1 MRGPLRGG
9 GPHLILAPSQLGST
23 GAGEASRRASRESL
37 LGGGFFRLLVLALE
51 FGLAADVDEE
61 KRHPAEGKKD
71 DASEQN
77 TEDTAHGERV
87 VRVER
92 DSSTSSE

>member
-1 MRGPLRGG
+1 V
-9 GPHLILAPSQLGST
+9 
-23 GAGEASRRASRESL
+23 EASRGASRESL
-37 LGGGFFRLLVLALE
+37 FGGGFLHLLVLVLE
-51 FGLAADVDEE
+51 FGLTADVDEE
-61 KRHPAEGKKD
+61 KRHSAEGKKD

-92 DSSTSSE
+92 EFKHQL